1 MNLDGLFSVRVIS
14 RVSFATLLAGG
25 LVLAGACNSVT
36 GAGDLRLKD
45 MDEEEEDSDTSGG
58 VITGGTQGAGGSG
71 GAGGAGGAGGTGM
84 TACTYPEAPAE
95 GYGKEIGDTV
105 SNAHAWEGYVEGT
118 TEAAQTT
125 MISIESYL
133 DCDGSKGINA
143 LMIIESA
150 EWCGNCQTEAS
161 QLNSNMQNKWEAMGI
176 RVLTLMAQKL
186 DSSPATLQT
195 AFKWKTDYNL
205 MSSAVAVDPPI
216 TFTPPGASS
225 LGLPLIVVV
234 DPRTMK
240 IVHIQEGY
248 SSTHPELE
256 ALAETNASSSAP

>member
-45 MDEEEEDSDTSGG
+45 MDEEEDDSNTSGG
-58 VITGGTQGAGGSG
+58 VLTGGTQGAGGGG
-71 GAGGAGGAGGTGM
+71 GAGGAGGAGGGM
-84 TACTYPEAPAE
+84 TACTYPEAPVD

-105 SNAHAWEGYVEGT
+105 SNTYTWKGYAEGT
-118 TEAAQTT
+118 TDAAQSSD
-125 MISIESYL
+125 ISIESYL

-143 LMIIESA
+143 LMILESA
-150 EWCGNCQTEAS
+150 EWCPSCQDEAE
-161 QLNSNMQNKWEAMGI
+161 QLNSNMQTKWEAMGI
-176 RVLTLMAQKL
+176 RVLTLLAEKV
-186 DSSPATLQT
+186 DKSDATLDT
-195 AFKWKTDYNL
+195 AFKWKSNYNL
-205 MSSAVAVDPPI
+205 TSTAVAVDPPV

-225 LGLPLIVVV
+225 LSLPLIVVV

-240 IVHIQEGY
+240 IVHTKEGY
-248 SSTHPELE
+248 SPSHPELE

>member
-1 MNLDGLFSVRVIS
+1 MNHSGLFSAHLIS
-14 RVSFATLLAGG
+14 RAALAPFLAGG
-25 LVLAGACNSVT
+25 LLLASSCNAVT

-45 MDEEEEDSDTSGG
+45 MDEEEDDSNTSGG
-58 VITGGTQGAGGSG
+58 VITGGTQGAGGGG

-84 TACTYPEAPAE
+84 TACTYPEAPVD

-105 SNAHAWEGYVEGT
+105 SNTYTWEGYAEGT
-118 TEAAQTT
+118 TDAEQTT
-125 MISIESYL
+125 TISIKSYH

-150 EWCGNCQTEAS
+150 EWCGNCQQEAS

-176 RVLTLMAQKL
+176 RVLTLIAEKV
-186 DSSPATLQT
+186 DKSDATLDT
-195 AFKWKTDYNL
+195 AFKWKSNFNL
-205 MSSAVAVDPPI
+205 TSTAVAVDPPI

-225 LGLPLIVVV
+225 LRQPLIVQV

-240 IVHIQEGY
+240 IVHTQEGY
-248 SSTHPELE
+248 SPSHPKLE